1 MPVTSGLQS
10 RWLLIP
16 RSFKSGLVLSVVALI
31 TAACSGSLTHRPATR
46 ILSGGAVPLT
56 VVNSGYAVRAYTRV
70 TINGRTYFFVVDTG
84 AARTVVTPQTASALG
99 LPKHGAR
106 LKERSIGC
114 AGSAQPVL
122 ISHWRLGG
130 IRLPPTVVAESNIHL
145 DGQKVDGQPVVGL
158 LGSDVLRQFGRA
170 TFQFHQH
177 RMILGE
183 TAPMGGKAVN
193 FTALH
198 TATGAY
204 AELVRVKINGKPVRL
219 LVDTGAGLTF
229 IDAPSARLLR
239 LQRLG
244 WSGRI
249 NSVNGCTVPAHS
261 VLIKQWTMGD
271 LTIPATYAI
280 AGPIALKYKGLI
292 IHGLLGPD
300 VLSTYRQV
308 TFDFTNRRL
317 VILGPPKYFAID
329 RDK

>member
-1 MPVTSGLQS
+1 MSRLQS
-10 RWLLIP
+10 RWLLV
-16 RSFKSGLVLSVVALI
+16 RGSFKSGFVLSVLAVI
-31 TAACSGSLTHRPATR
+31 TAGCSGSLTHRPATR
-46 ILSGGAVPLT
+46 ILSGGAVRLT

-70 TINGRTYFFVVDTG
+70 TISGRTYFFAVDTG
-84 AARTVVTPQTASALG
+84 AGRTVVTSQTASALG
-99 LPKHGAR
+99 LLKHGATF
-106 LKERSIGC
+106 KARSIGC

-145 DGQKVDGQPVVGL
+145 DGERVDGRPVAGL

-170 TFQFHQH
+170 TFQFHQQ
-177 RMILGE
+177 RLILGQ
-183 TAPMGGKAVN
+183 TAPMRGEAVN

-198 TATGAY
+198 PVTGGY
-204 AELVRVKINGKPVRL
+204 EEVIKVKINGKPVRL
-219 LVDTGAGLTF
+219 FVDTGAGLTF

-239 LQRLG
+239 LQRLA
-244 WSGRI
+244 WSGQI

-261 VLIKQWTMGD
+261 VAIKQWTMGH

-280 AGPIALKYKGLI
+280 AGRIAFKYKGLI
-292 IHGLLGPD
+292 VHGLLGPD

-317 VILGPPKYFAID
+317 VILGPPKYFASD